1 VTKFVGC
8 QLTGTDAS
16 LFEKRLNE
24 THKTQAEMLRVMIH
38 TYFDFEKAGYLD
50 EDGNKIRTLETEL
63 QLKEKLR
70 QVEANRLQD
79 KLDFQKELAKLKDL
93 EARER
98 SRDRAAR
105 NQPRVNWGG
114 ATYVGSG
121 DSFMLGDE

>member
-1 VTKFVGC
+1 MILSCKIPKGDVEKFN
-8 QLTGTDAS
+8 
-16 LFEKRLNE
+16 KRLNE
-24 THKTQAEMLRVMIH
+24 THKTKSELLRQIVH
-38 TYFDFEKAGYLD
+38 TYFEFEKAGYLD
-50 EDGNKIRTLETEL
+50 AEGSKIAKLETEL

-79 KLDFQKELAKLKDL
+79 KLDFQKELAKIKDL

-105 NQPRVNWGG
+105 NQPRVDWGG
-114 ATYVGSG
+114 TAHVGSG